1 MMEAADVVD
10 TVLMV
15 LPETFVI
22 VVTEEEDLSSEEEDE
37 TSPDPF

>member
-15 LPETFVI
+15 FPETFVI
-22 VVTEEEDLSSEEEDE
+22 VVTEEEDLSSEEEE
-37 TSPDPF
+37 EASPDPF